1 MGMIFTYSG
10 WRLIANGQ
18 RNSRLSPVARV
29 DIIARPPDASI
40 SVGEKG
46 GRAWGKIM
54 QLYYE
59 YRFWCLPAGV
69 DPEVAAAL
77 NWQEIIF

>member
-1 MGMIFTYSG
+1 MDFYLFGLAVNCKRATKLPAFTRSP
-10 WRLIANGQ
+10 
-18 RNSRLSPVARV
+18 SRYHCLPSC
-29 DIIARPPDASI
+29 ASI
-40 SVGEKG
+40 SADEKG
-46 GRAWGKIM
+46 GRASGKIM

-59 YRFWCLPAGV
+59 YTFWCLPAGV